1 MKKLWPS
8 VACSAVLLSGCMYGS
23 ATAPITALNPNSN
36 QYQQGYQSQPN
47 RAPVG
52 QIHVAQ
58 GQAVAL
64 TPTRIAPARTAVA
77 VPQPQPQPNRV
88 SPAQQQ
94 QGIEVQAQSPYS
106 QPVAAQPTRPQSN
119 DDGWSVAPQT
129 TPTDSRTQQAANND
143 QNQQQNNNQAEP
155 LRPTQPQQTNTTTNT
170 TSNTTAGA
178 TVNTD
183 NAANTNQ
190 VNNNQDQQ
198 VASATPPQQPSAPA
212 KEETAVS
219 ALLKKASASLGKGDL
234 DGAAAY
240 LENAQRIEPQ
250 NAKILYDIANIRYH
264 QGRYK
269 DAETFAGR
277 AVQVGGGNGMMKKSW
292 ALVANARKSLGDNQ
306 GAIAAAEKAAS
317 FGN

>member
-23 ATAPITALNPNSN
+23 ASAPITALNSN
-36 QYQQGYQSQPN
+36 HQPN

-52 QIHVAQ
+52 QIYIPQ

-64 TPTRIAPARTAVA
+64 TPTHAVAPRPAPAVA
-77 VPQPQPQPNRV
+77 QPVRVAPTQPAQPQQNMV
-88 SPAQQQ
+88 
-94 QGIEVQAQSPYS
+94 VQAQSPYS
-106 QPVAAQPTRPQSN
+106 QPAVVQAARPQSSN
-119 DDGWSVAPQT
+119 DDGWSVAPQ
-129 TPTDSRTQQAANND
+129 SAQGQASAQQIANDNN
-143 QNQQQNNNQAEP
+143 QNQQ
-155 LRPTQPQQTNTTTNT
+155 
-170 TSNTTAGA
+170 
-178 TVNTD
+178 
-183 NAANTNQ
+183 NTNQ
-190 VNNNQDQQ
+190 VQPVRPVEAQPATTNTNSATTASTTNSNDAGNDSQAASQNEQ
-198 VASATPPQQPSAPA
+198 VAAVTPPQQPAAPA

-277 AVQVGGGNGMMKKSW
+277 AVQVGGGNAMLKKSW

-317 FGN
+317 LGN

>member
-23 ATAPITALNPNSN
+23 ANAPITALNSN
-36 QYQQGYQSQPN
+36 QYQQPS

-52 QIHVAQ
+52 QIRVAP

-64 TPTRIAPARTAVA
+64 TPTRVATPQPATA
-77 VPQPQPQPNRV
+77 VPQAQPTQQVQQAQPQQN
-88 SPAQQQ
+88 
-94 QGIEVQAQSPYS
+94 QGIVVDAPSPYS
-106 QPVAAQPTRPQSN
+106 QPARVQPTRPQPNSN
-119 DDGWSVAPQT
+119 DDGWSVAPQ
-129 TPTDSRTQQAANND
+129 SAQAQQASTNTQSTVSEENQV
-143 QNQQQNNNQAEP
+143 QNQQSTNQAQP
-155 LRPTQPQQTNTTTNT
+155 VRPVEQPPS
-170 TSNTTAGA
+170 SNTASATASNSTGSS
-178 TVNTD
+178 
-183 NAANTNQ
+183 NAATNSESEQ
-190 VNNNQDQQ
+190 GQQ
-198 VASATPPQQPSAPA
+198 VASATPPQQPAAPA

-219 ALLKKASASLGKGDL
+219 TLLKKASASLGKGDL

-277 AVQVGGGNGMMKKSW
+277 AVQVGGGNAMMKKSW

-317 FGN
+317 LGN

>member
-23 ATAPITALNPNSN
+23 ASAPITALNSN
-36 QYQQGYQSQPN
+36 QYQPS

-52 QIHVAQ
+52 QIYIPQ

-64 TPTRIAPARTAVA
+64 TPTHAVA
-77 VPQPQPQPNRV
+77 PRPVPAVAQPVRVAPTQPVQPQQNMV
-88 SPAQQQ
+88 
-94 QGIEVQAQSPYS
+94 VQAQSPYS
-106 QPVAAQPTRPQSN
+106 QPAVVQAAQPQSST
-119 DDGWSVAPQT
+119 DDGWSVAPQSVQGQASAQQI
-129 TPTDSRTQQAANND
+129 TDNN
-143 QNQQQNNNQAEP
+143 QNQQNANQVQP
-155 LRPTQPQQTNTTTNT
+155 VRPVEAQPATTNT
-170 TSNTTAGA
+170 NSATTASTANGNDA
-178 TVNTD
+178 TNDSQATSQ
-183 NAANTNQ
+183 N
-190 VNNNQDQQ
+190 QQ
-198 VASATPPQQPSAPA
+198 VAGIAPPQQPAAPA

-277 AVQVGGGNGMMKKSW
+277 AVQVGGGNSMLKKSW

-317 FGN
+317 LGN